1 MSISFSCRNWHR
13 VINAQKSTETYCEG
27 NIRLT
32 TSRLANKRPWS
43 LPSARGGAGRLAA
56 PILPITPNFGWT
68 VWRVFIDRWR
78 NDSLVAGQV
87 LFFSSQ
93 WYRTNGGREENPDI
107 MSSSRGQCLCFE
119 WMFIQLWS
127 LIPPL
132 KKKCF
137 NVHIHKIHGYCF
149 KYKQYLREGKN
160 TWQGNFFI
168 HTIFL

>member
-1 MSISFSCRNWHR
+1 M
-13 VINAQKSTETYCEG
+13 
-27 NIRLT
+27 
-32 TSRLANKRPWS
+32 
-43 LPSARGGAGRLAA
+43 AA
-56 PILPITPNFGWT
+56 PILPITPNIGWT

-132 KKKCF
+132 NVLMYTYIKYMVTALNIRNIWERVRTHDREFFYTHCIFINDIHDSFIMSCLIFFFKRSIALTFTVVDILQRAF
-137 NVHIHKIHGYCF
+137 NYNHCKNFVRF
-149 KYKQYLREGKN
+149 K
-160 TWQGNFFI
+160 
-168 HTIFL
+168 